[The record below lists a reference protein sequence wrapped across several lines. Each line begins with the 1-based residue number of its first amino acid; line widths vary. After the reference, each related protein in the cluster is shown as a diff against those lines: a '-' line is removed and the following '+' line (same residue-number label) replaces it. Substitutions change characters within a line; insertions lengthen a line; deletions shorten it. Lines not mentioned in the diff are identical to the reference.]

1 MAGAPLGELL
11 GCSIRLTRNFPWLG
25 FANGGELAPIRAMGL
40 LGTAIK
46 VGPLLNGKRL
56 VMNITNDSAC
66 DLSITSPP

>member
-1 MAGAPLGELL
+1 
-11 GCSIRLTRNFPWLG
+11 
-25 FANGGELAPIRAMGL
+25 MGL

-66 DLSITSPP
+66 DLSTPSPP